1 MTSSYRDRYVR
12 DGSASCLS
20 VKIDLVV
27 DKGSFY
33 SIKESCSLCLPAWC
47 SGHISPM
54 YLGSELA
61 CMDKPLG
68 CYL

>member
-12 DGSASCLS
+12 DGSAGCLS

-27 DKGSFY
+27 DKGSFI

-47 SGHISPM
+47 SGNISPM

-61 CMDKPLG
+61 CMDKPFG